1 MQWYLLALKKYAEFS
16 GRAHRTEY
24 WMFFLINFLLGI
36 AIGFLDGALGTQ
48 ILGLIYALAL
58 LIPGLAAAV
67 RRLHDTGRSG
77 WWALIVLIPVLG
89 VIVLIVLLAMPTQA
103 GANEYGPEPARTPA

>member
-24 WMFFLINFLLGI
+24 WMFFLINFLIGI

-77 WWALIVLIPVLG
+77 WWVLIVLIPVLG
-89 VIVLIVLLAMPTQA
+89 AIVLIVLLAMPTQG
-103 GANEYGPEPARTPA
+103 GANEYGPEPARAPA